1 MVDHGAQNREIM
13 KFDRLTLGTVQFG
26 MDYGIA
32 NTKGRLSKDEAHKL
46 LLCAQERGV
55 RTLDTAASYGDSE
68 KCLGEIG
75 IRAWEV
81 VSKIPGLPSVTSKT
95 EAYSWFDN
103 SIQRSLK
110 RLKINTLHGLL
121 IHRPSDLL
129 GPYGQTLYTLL
140 SDTKKRGMAKKIGI
154 SVYSPSELE
163 VLFDRYPIDMVQLP
177 LNVFDQRFAESG
189 WLTRLKQAG
198 VEIHSRSV
206 FLQGLL
212 LMPADARPKQFFEW
226 PDVWRRWDQWLQ
238 DTRISPLVACLNA
251 ALMREEIDRVVIG
264 FDNLKQF
271 EQLCETRLDPRISLP
286 TFSDCVEEALINP
299 SKWSAP

>member
-13 KFDRLTLGTVQFG
+13 KFDRLALGTVQFG

-121 IHRPSDLL
+121 IHRSSDLL
-129 GPYGQTLYTLL
+129 GPYGQTLYTSLL
-140 SDTKKRGMAKKIGI
+140 DTKKRGMTKKIGV
-154 SVYSPSELE
+154 SVYNPSDLE
-163 VLFDRYPIDMVQLP
+163 VLFDRYPIDLVQLP
-177 LNVFDQRFAESG
+177 LNVLDQRFVDSG
-189 WLTRLKQAG
+189 WLTKLKQAG
-198 VEIHSRSV
+198 VEVHSRSV

-226 PDVWRRWDQWLQ
+226 SDVWRRWDQWLQ
-238 DTRISPLVACLNA
+238 DTGISPIVACLNA
-251 ALMREEIDRVVIG
+251 VLMREEIDRVVIG

-271 EQLCETRLDPRISLP
+271 EQLCATRLDPGIRLP
-286 TFSDCVEEALINP
+286 TFSDCAEEALINP